1 MLLLLLLILVFLS
14 PTPFLPLPSEMEE
27 KSLFHPAFSQRPLP
41 GGQARPA
48 GDQQV
53 PGRRPSPAVAAV
65 AAYMTV
71 APGLLYL
78 LHETLGPEGGW
89 GGGV

>member
-1 MLLLLLLILVFLS
+1 MRVRMLLLLLILVFLS

-53 PGRRPSPAVAAV
+53 PG
-65 AAYMTV
+65 
-71 APGLLYL
+71 
-78 LHETLGPEGGW
+78 
-89 GGGV
+89 